1 MCMPQLVKCPQEDLF
16 GRADNLQQ
24 GKEDLDNVGI
34 DSKSAEH
41 ILLWADGILP
51 VSYQKLCVVCQEL
64 EQEQEKKLC
73 KNAHHG
79 WHDEVTLKSWKIKK
93 KYSP

>member
-1 MCMPQLVKCPQEDLF
+1 MCMPALVKCPQEDLF

-34 DSKSAEH
+34 DGKSAEH

-51 VSYQKLCVVCQEL
+51 VSYQKLSVVCQEL
-64 EQEQEKKLC
+64 QQEQEKSSVKM
-73 KNAHHG
+73 HIMDGMMSHTQ
-79 WHDEVTLKSWKIKK
+79 VMKK
-93 KYSP
+93 